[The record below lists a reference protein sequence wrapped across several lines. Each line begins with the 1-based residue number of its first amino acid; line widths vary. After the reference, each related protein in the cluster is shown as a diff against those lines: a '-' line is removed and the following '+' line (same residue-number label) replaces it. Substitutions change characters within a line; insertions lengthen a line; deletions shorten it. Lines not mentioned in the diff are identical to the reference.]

1 MMMST
6 NLSSLLPCATPGA
19 PYGLEAAQE
28 AMKRDIVCP
37 SEFSFG
43 CIVPFEVE
51 IPVGPGATVR
61 HEVKPYERLLP
72 VAMVAYLSGPDIRI
86 EAISRRDD
94 RDAGMTGAGITTT
107 RDPDTFDWE
116 PLKTPFNPFPPD
128 IGPVDS
134 SKGFTIEVS
143 NLTGGA
149 SQMFQ
154 ATFFGAIGGYA
165 GLKYLKEHAGL
176 SDKLYGLL
184 RNWLNESGINPTD
197 TGKKG

>member
-1 MMMST
+1 MIGT
-6 NLSSLLPCATPGA
+6 NLNSLLPCAAPGA

-28 AMKRDIVCP
+28 LMRKDMVCP
-37 SEFSFG
+37 SEFAFG

-51 IPVGPGATVR
+51 VAVPAGGTVR

-86 EAISRRDD
+86 ESITRRDD
-94 RDAGMTGAGITTT
+94 RDAGLTGAGITTT

-143 NLTGGA
+143 NLTGA
-149 SQMFQ
+149 NSQMFQ
-154 ATFFGAIGGYA
+154 ATFFGAIGGYS
-165 GLKYLKEHAGL
+165 GLKYLKEHVGL

-184 RNWLNESGINPTD
+184 RGWLSESGITPSESS
-197 TGKKG
+197 KKG

>member
-1 MMMST
+1 MFQT
-6 NLSSLLPCATPGA
+6 NLNSLLPCAAPGA
-19 PYGLEAAQE
+19 PYGLESAQE

-37 SEFSFG
+37 SEFAFG
-43 CIVPFEVE
+43 CLVPFEIEV
-51 IPVGPGATVR
+51 PVPAGGTVR
-61 HEVKPYERLLP
+61 HEVKPNERLLP

-86 EAISRRDD
+86 EAITRRDD
-94 RDAGMTGAGITTT
+94 RAAGLTGTGISTT

-134 SKGFTIEVS
+134 SKGFTIAVS
-143 NLTGGA
+143 NLTGAA

-154 ATFFGAIGGYA
+154 ATFFGAIGGYS
-165 GLKYLKEHAGL
+165 GLRYLKEHVGL

-184 RNWLNESGINPTD
+184 SNWLRESGITPD
-197 TGKKG
+197 SSSKG

>member
-6 NLSSLLPCATPGA
+6 NLSSLLPCAAPGA

-28 AMKRDIVCP
+28 AMKRDMVCP
-37 SEFSFG
+37 SEFAFG

-51 IPVGPGATVR
+51 VPVPAGGSIR

-94 RDAGMTGAGITTT
+94 RNAGLTGAGITTT

-143 NLTGGA
+143 NLTGVA

-154 ATFFGAIGGYA
+154 ATFFGAIGGYS
-165 GLKYLKEHAGL
+165 GLKYLKEHIGM

-184 RNWLNESGINPTD
+184 SGWLKESGITAEAM
-197 TGKKG
+197 GKKG

>member
-1 MMMST
+1 MVGSNM
-6 NLSSLLPCATPGA
+6 NSLLPCATPGA

-28 AMKRDIVCP
+28 LMHNKMVCP
-37 SEFSFG
+37 SEFAFG

-51 IPVGPGATVR
+51 VPVPAGGTVR
-61 HEVKPYERLLP
+61 HEVKPYERLMP

-94 RDAGMTGAGITTT
+94 RDAGLTGGGITTT

-128 IGPVDS
+128 IGAVDS
-134 SKGFTIEVS
+134 SKGFTIQVS
-143 NLTGGA
+143 NLTGA
-149 SQMFQ
+149 DSQMFQ

-165 GLKYLKEHAGL
+165 GLRYLKEHTGL
-176 SDKLYGLL
+176 SDKLYAML
-184 RNWLNESGINPTD
+184 RSWLTESGISPD
-197 TGKKG
+197 DAGKKG

>member
-1 MMMST
+1 MMMSS
-6 NLSSLLPCATPGA
+6 NLSSLLPCAAPGA

-28 AMKRDIVCP
+28 LIKKDMVCP
-37 SEFSFG
+37 SEFAFG

-51 IPVGPGATVR
+51 VPVPAGGTVR

-86 EAISRRDD
+86 EAITRRDD
-94 RDAGMTGAGITTT
+94 RNAGLTGAGITTT

-143 NLTGGA
+143 NLTGTA

-165 GLKYLKEHAGL
+165 GLKYLKEHIGM

-184 RNWLNESGINPTD
+184 SGWLKESGITVEG

>member
-1 MMMST
+1 MIGT
-6 NLSSLLPCATPGA
+6 NLNSLLPCAAPGA

-28 AMKRDIVCP
+28 LMRRDMVCP
-37 SEFSFG
+37 SEFAFG

-51 IPVGPGATVR
+51 VAVPAGGTVR

-86 EAISRRDD
+86 ESITRRDD
-94 RDAGMTGAGITTT
+94 RDAGLTGAGITTT

-143 NLTGGA
+143 NLTGA
-149 SQMFQ
+149 NSQMFQ
-154 ATFFGAIGGYA
+154 ATFFGAIGGYS
-165 GLKYLKEHAGL
+165 GLKYLKEHVGL

-184 RNWLNESGINPTD
+184 RGWLSESGITPSESS
-197 TGKKG
+197 KKG

>member
-1 MMMST
+1 MMISS
-6 NLSSLLPCATPGA
+6 NLSSLLPCAAPGA

-28 AMKRDIVCP
+28 AMKRDMICP
-37 SEFSFG
+37 SEFAFG

-51 IPVGPGATVR
+51 VPVPAGGTVR

-86 EAISRRDD
+86 EAITRRDD
-94 RDAGMTGAGITTT
+94 RNAGLTGSGITTT

-165 GLKYLKEHAGL
+165 GLKYLKEHVGM

-184 RNWLNESGINPTD
+184 RGWLKESGITTEE

>member
-1 MMMST
+1 MIMSS
-6 NLSSLLPCATPGA
+6 NLSSLLPCSAPGA

-28 AMKRDIVCP
+28 AMKRDMICP
-37 SEFSFG
+37 SEFAFG

-51 IPVGPGATVR
+51 VPVPAGGTVR
-61 HEVKPYERLLP
+61 HEVKPYERLMP

-86 EAISRRDD
+86 DAISRRDD
-94 RDAGMTGAGITTT
+94 RNAGLTGAGITTT

-134 SKGFTIEVS
+134 SKGFTVEVS
-143 NLTGGA
+143 NLTGVA

-154 ATFFGAIGGYA
+154 ATFFGAIGGYS
-165 GLKYLKEHAGL
+165 GLKYLKEHIGM

-184 RNWLNESGINPTD
+184 RGWLSESGISPED